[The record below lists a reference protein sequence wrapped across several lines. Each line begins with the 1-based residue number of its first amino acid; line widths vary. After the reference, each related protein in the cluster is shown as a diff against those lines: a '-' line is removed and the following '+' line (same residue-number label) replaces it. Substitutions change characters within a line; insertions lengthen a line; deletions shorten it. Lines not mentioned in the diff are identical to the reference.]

1 MPQLIGVL
9 HSSDV
14 ENKSLTA
21 LPPQLTEALR
31 MVFVFSEMFEKA
43 ERQIGSEVGTRED
56 SRTSFA
62 KTFN

>member
-21 LPPQLTEALR
+21 LPPQLTEALLNKNKDAI
-31 MVFVFSEMFEKA
+31 EE
-43 ERQIGSEVGTRED
+43 
-56 SRTSFA
+56 
-62 KTFN
+62 